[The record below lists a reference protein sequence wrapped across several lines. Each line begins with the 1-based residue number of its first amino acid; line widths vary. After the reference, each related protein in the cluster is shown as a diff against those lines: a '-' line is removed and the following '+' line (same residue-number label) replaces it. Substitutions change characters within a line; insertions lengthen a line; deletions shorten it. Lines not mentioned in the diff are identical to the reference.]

1 MEQYNLLYIDDNIDA
16 QLSEYL
22 DTDLRSDFQDDI
34 VLNVSEHE
42 FKPAE
47 GYKSL
52 LIKQEVVT
60 ANIILIDSRL
70 FENSSANDGKFSG
83 EEFKVILRK
92 QFPFIEV
99 IVITQNGEDESVK
112 TIAKFDQNCGKSSKD
127 YYNEV
132 LPKLIKDAIEQVKIY
147 RNLADRF
154 KNNDS
159 WEPILKERVIG
170 SLEGTSAYDSLTAE
184 DIDSL
189 VRAFKEISNKIN
201 E

>member
-1 MEQYNLLYIDDNIDA
+1 M
-16 QLSEYL
+16 
-22 DTDLRSDFQDDI
+22 DTDLRSAFQDDI

-92 QFPFIEV
+92 QFPFIDF
-99 IVITQNGEDESVK
+99 I
-112 TIAKFDQNCGKSSKD
+112 
-127 YYNEV
+127 
-132 LPKLIKDAIEQVKIY
+132 
-147 RNLADRF
+147 
-154 KNNDS
+154 
-159 WEPILKERVIG
+159 
-170 SLEGTSAYDSLTAE
+170 
-184 DIDSL
+184 
-189 VRAFKEISNKIN
+189 
-201 E
+201 

>member
-1 MEQYNLLYIDDNIDA
+1 MEEYNLLYIGDDIDS

-22 DTDLRSDFQDDI
+22 DKDLRNAIQDDI

-52 LIKQEVVT
+52 LTRQEVST

-70 FENSSANDGKFSG
+70 FENSSAIDGKFSG
-83 EEFKVILRK
+83 EEFKIILRK

-99 IVITQNGEDESVK
+99 IVITQNGEDKSVK
-112 TIAKFDQNCGKSSKD
+112 TIAKFDPSSGKTPKG
-127 YYNEV
+127 YYDSV
-132 LPKLIKDAIEQVKIY
+132 LPPLINSAIEQLKIY

-170 SLEGTSAYDSLTAE
+170 SLEGTSVYDSLTAE
-184 DIDSL
+184 DIDKL
-189 VRAFKEISNKIN
+189 VLAFKEMSKIIN
-201 E
+201 G